1 MTAEEYIGKH
11 IMKTVVIIFI
21 LSCFLL
27 SSAYSQE
34 WKIIQGSE
42 VLKKE
47 KDVSE
52 RNFLCTNIGCYILF
66 SDRLMISKDGC
77 RTWQR
82 STLDTQYPD
91 CNFSGIEFFD
101 DFYGIIAARKT
112 SKPYP
117 SFVLR
122 TTDGGATWS
131 NVFTFDKYY
140 SVLLR
145 VSYINSHSMV
155 ILAGNHTF
163 NGYVRYDVYKTTDKA
178 ITWDSVLSCL
188 NCDVYFKNDDLGFI
202 RFVNPSIGFGKTR
215 LSVVRGN
222 NYNFEGDFIEPD
234 FLIYNTERW
243 KTVFDTMIYVYDQ
256 QFSVTDSMKF
266 SSHVTIPFQTPGIA
280 IRLHNSNYGHFS
292 PGYKVHETT
301 DGGLTWKQVFD
312 AYPYGIDYDFYYT
325 PWGIVARGIRDNVFI
340 LNETQKNPRLI
351 NPERLDIYPNPSSS
365 SVSVTI
371 PSEEVVIYSTL
382 GEALIRVQDKFENID
397 IQSLSTGYY
406 IVKAVTPIGVYYNS
420 FVKE

>member
-1 MTAEEYIGKH
+1 MTAEEYKGKH

-21 LSCFLL
+21 LSCFLS

-34 WKIIQGSE
+34 WKIIQGSDM
-42 VLKKE
+42 LKEE

-66 SDRLMISKDGC
+66 SDRLMVSKDGC

-101 DFYGIIAARKT
+101 DFYGIIAAREQND
-112 SKPYP
+112 PYN

-122 TTDGGATWS
+122 TTDGGATWN

-140 SVLLR
+140 SILLQ

-163 NGYVRYDVYKTTDKA
+163 NGYGRYDVYKSTDKG
-178 ITWDSVLSCL
+178 ITWDSTLSCL
-188 NCDVYFKNDDLGFI
+188 SCSLFFMDDSVGLILFSHPLIG
-202 RFVNPSIGFGKTR
+202 RKWSI
-215 LSVVRGN
+215 VRGN
-222 NYNFEGDFIEPD
+222 NFNFEGDFDIIH
-234 FLIYNTERW
+234 FLIYNTEKW
-243 KTVFDTMIYVYDQ
+243 KIVLDSMIYVYDQ
-256 QFSVTDSMKF
+256 QFSMTDSMKF
-266 SSHVTIPFQTPGIA
+266 SSHVTIPFQTPDIA
-280 IRLHNSNYGHFS
+280 IRLYNSNYGHFS
-292 PGYKVHETT
+292 PFGNKVYETT
-301 DGGLTWKQVFD
+301 DGGLIWKQVFD
-312 AYPYGIDYDFYYT
+312 AYPYRINYDFYYT
-325 PWGIVARGIRDNVFI
+325 PWGILARGIRDNVFI
-340 LNETQKNPRLI
+340 LNDTRKNPTLI
-351 NPERLDIYPNPSSS
+351 NPERLDVYPNPSSS

-382 GEALIRVQDKFENID
+382 GEALIRVQDHYENID